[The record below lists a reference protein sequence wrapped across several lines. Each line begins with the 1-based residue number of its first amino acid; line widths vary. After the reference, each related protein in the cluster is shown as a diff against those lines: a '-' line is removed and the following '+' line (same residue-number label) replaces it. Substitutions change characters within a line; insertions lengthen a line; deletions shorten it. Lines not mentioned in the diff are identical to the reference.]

1 MVSFPTTDSLATRT
15 RRASLR
21 VDPLLIGTT
30 LLLSLIGLVMI
41 YSATR
46 DKLALAGGD
55 PRYYL
60 KRQLVF
66 FVLGLGVLAF
76 TTLFDYRRW
85 EHVATAMYV
94 SIVVMLLAVL
104 SPLGSH
110 ALGAQRWFSLGPL
123 QVQPSQFAT
132 LVMVIAIATYCSRR
146 PDGLVLRDLVRI
158 VLMTAVPTGLI
169 ILQPDL
175 GTGIV
180 LATILMVMLVVAG
193 MPARFL
199 AALVVVA
206 IVLFVGAL
214 NVGLVKQY
222 QVQRLTSFISPNAAS
237 ADVVYNVEQAKT
249 AIAHGGMFGRG
260 LFKGA
265 ATNLAYVPEQQT
277 DFIFSAVGEQ
287 VGFVGGGI
295 LLALY
300 GLLAWRIL
308 RVAQQARD
316 TLGRLL
322 CAGVFTM
329 IMFSVF
335 ENVGMNM
342 GITPVAGIPLP
353 FLSYGGSALIG
364 FLAAIGIVSSVQL
377 RSSR

>member
-180 LATILMVMLVVAG
+180 LAAQHD
-193 MPARFL
+193 P
-199 AALVVVA
+199 
-206 IVLFVGAL
+206 IVLAKQVATLDHLSGGRVELGIGYGWNREEAADHGLDFDRRREVAREHVLCMRAL
-214 NVGLVKQY
+214 WQDDPAEFHGDHVDLPPCWSRPKPAQA
-222 QVQRLTSFISPNAAS
+222 RLP
-237 ADVVYNVEQAKT
+237 V
-249 AIAHGGMFGRG
+249 
-260 LFKGA
+260 L
-265 ATNLAYVPEQQT
+265 
-277 DFIFSAVGEQ
+277 
-287 VGFVGGGI
+287 VGGGAGPRTFAAI
-295 LLALY
+295 AEFGDGWLPIGASGLTEALPRLHAAVEAAGRDPSEVRVIPFGTIPTAAKLEHLA
-300 GLLAWRIL
+300 GLGIGEVVLRLASGP
-308 RVAQQARD
+308 AD
-316 TLGRLL
+316 
-322 CAGVFTM
+322 
-329 IMFSVF
+329 
-335 ENVGMNM
+335 GMLAELD
-342 GITPVAGIPLP
+342 GLAAFLPVAGAL
-353 FLSYGGSALIG
+353 GG
-364 FLAAIGIVSSVQL
+364 
-377 RSSR
+377 